1 VEALNQKGGRMKKM
15 IPSDLSKIL
24 KEKRKKIDGID
35 RKLLSL
41 LNQRLRTALEIGKVK
56 RKMGQKIYDPLREE
70 EALRRLALRNRG
82 PLRKKD
88 LEKIFQTTM
97 EVCRKSQKI
106 TTLK

>member
-1 VEALNQKGGRMKKM
+1 MNLKGGRMKK
-15 IPSDLSKIL
+15 INPRDLSQIL
-24 KEKRKKIDGID
+24 KEKREKIDGID

-41 LNQRLRTALEIGKVK
+41 INQRLRIAVEIGRLK
-56 RKMGQKIYDPLREE
+56 RKMGQEIYDPIREKEVLRG
-70 EALRRLALRNRG
+70 LALRNKG
-82 PLRKKD
+82 HLMKKD